1 MTNHFLPTTFLDS
14 FENGLSADLWE
25 VVKGGWI
32 SQECGS
38 LAPHGGGKHLYM
50 GECGMREIVTKE
62 LDTSVARYFINLV
75 MDILCLLF
83 AYKLNV
89 PL

>member
-1 MTNHFLPTTFLDS
+1 MQFFFSLGNDCLPSRTLMTNHLLPTTFLDS

-25 VVKGGWI
+25 IVKGGWI

-62 LDTSVARYFINLV
+62 LDASVARY
-75 MDILCLLF
+75 
-83 AYKLNV
+83 
-89 PL
+89 